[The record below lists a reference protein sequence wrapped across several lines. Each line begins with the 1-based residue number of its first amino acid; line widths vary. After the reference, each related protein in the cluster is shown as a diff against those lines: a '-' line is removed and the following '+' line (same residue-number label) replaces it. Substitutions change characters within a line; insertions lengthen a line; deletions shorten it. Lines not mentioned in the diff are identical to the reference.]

1 MNVQDNE
8 HESAPNVTS
17 SEVNASDVAMEKE
30 SVKSSEGDAS
40 EVDSLIDY
48 NLVEETP
55 AEKAAKAK
63 QKKADKEA
71 LRKMLANKGFAM
83 RNLLR
88 ENHVKAHFTSPFSTE
103 DQMSPEDILS
113 EIPKEDLHEVGV
125 VQRRM
130 FMPASFVQ
138 KWIIPT
144 IRARNALNGLGEKVP
159 GGFETAMLFSIFD
172 QSILDTTKPRQQLD
186 EDASAIRA
194 IVACAQDAN
203 IRLIEKMKSGNDGL
217 KKIANAAI
225 KQLEQATQLPAHA
238 ELYQMTEVDYKYH
251 QERIADAIEQY
262 RGHTERD
269 LDDLQKLREQTALQA
284 SLIWEQQMQICKMN
298 EAYLQ
303 LSDEKNRIVQADNR
317 LVHDGMAHIKT
328 LMSSLQDDLQ
338 KRHDVLIENVDRID
352 SPKIAE
358 SIRKLKT
365 ALQELHTRNAQ
376 LVMRNEKLSLQ
387 LSFVPPELW
396 AVIESIERHN
406 KHRYENQRTD
416 PHYIDCSRGEYTF
429 MPCEP
434 GDIPVDRMQRCA
446 AVTSV
451 KELLLEVESVLEYL
465 KCHDGIADPP
475 DHLDEHIIEDATSI
489 PMGTD
494 ANSTSAARAA
504 ASTMH
509 GGFYMRGGIPSANP
523 IDTPTV
529 NATLAPR
536 IRMVQNILDNE
547 PPRPMHNTSA
557 HVGHTVHP
565 SKVQRLN
572 PQVNLNTSS
581 TAADPPNTFIGMSTY
596 NAYVR
601 DAPIGELDN
610 PFAPL
615 R

>member
-1 MNVQDNE
+1 MNVQNNE
-8 HESAPNVTS
+8 HESAPNDTS
-17 SEVNASDVAMEKE
+17 SEVNASDVAMDKE
-30 SVKSSEGDAS
+30 SEKISEGDS
-40 EVDSLIDY
+40 EEVDSLIDY
-48 NLVEETP
+48 NEVEETA

-125 VQRRM
+125 VQQRM

-303 LSDEKNRIVQADNR
+303 LSDEKNRIILADNR
-317 LVHDGMAHIKT
+317 VVHDGVVTTIP
-328 LMSSLQDDLQ
+328 
-338 KRHDVLIENVDRID
+338 V
-352 SPKIAE
+352 
-358 SIRKLKT
+358 
-365 ALQELHTRNAQ
+365 
-376 LVMRNEKLSLQ
+376 LSL
-387 LSFVPPELW
+387 LF
-396 AVIESIERHN
+396 
-406 KHRYENQRTD
+406 
-416 PHYIDCSRGEYTF
+416 
-429 MPCEP
+429 
-434 GDIPVDRMQRCA
+434 
-446 AVTSV
+446 
-451 KELLLEVESVLEYL
+451 
-465 KCHDGIADPP
+465 
-475 DHLDEHIIEDATSI
+475 
-489 PMGTD
+489 
-494 ANSTSAARAA
+494 
-504 ASTMH
+504 
-509 GGFYMRGGIPSANP
+509 
-523 IDTPTV
+523 
-529 NATLAPR
+529 
-536 IRMVQNILDNE
+536 
-547 PPRPMHNTSA
+547 
-557 HVGHTVHP
+557 
-565 SKVQRLN
+565 
-572 PQVNLNTSS
+572 
-581 TAADPPNTFIGMSTY
+581 
-596 NAYVR
+596 
-601 DAPIGELDN
+601 
-610 PFAPL
+610 
-615 R
+615 